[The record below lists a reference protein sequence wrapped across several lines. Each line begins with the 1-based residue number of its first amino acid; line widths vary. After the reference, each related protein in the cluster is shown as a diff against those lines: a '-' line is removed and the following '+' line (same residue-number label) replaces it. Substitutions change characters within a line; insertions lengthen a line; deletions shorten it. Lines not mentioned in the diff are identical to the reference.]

1 MDQVK
6 EVRLFENWDAGVQRI
21 PVKDDIKTMVD
32 NYWTQ
37 FFTQFPEV
45 TLEDFTKWIE
55 EDTYGGWEE
64 KNHPHAGGRRELK
77 MLYVTVR
84 ATKPE
89 RILEIGTS
97 DGTSANHIL
106 LAAEHNNAEGFP
118 CKVTTVDID
127 NYVTEGTIHNYP
139 VDRVLESS
147 VPHLLENKDYDFIFQ
162 DGDHS
167 PITIIKELTLFRTLP
182 KLKTVFCHDYY
193 LSTNITNTFRAYPTQ
208 ELFTSEVA
216 YKERAYKAGF
226 YIGRV

>member
-1 MDQVK
+1 MEQVK
-6 EVRLFENWDAGVQRI
+6 KVRLFENWDAGVQRI
-21 PVKDDIKTMVD
+21 SVEDDTQTMVD

-37 FFTQFPEV
+37 FSTQFPEV
-45 TLEDFTKWIE
+45 TLEDFTKWIQ

-77 MLYVTVR
+77 MLYTTIR
-84 ATKPE
+84 ATKPK

-118 CKVTTVDID
+118 CEVTTVDID
-127 NYVTEGTIHNYP
+127 NYVTEGTLHDYP
-139 VDRVLESS
+139 INRILEPSI
-147 VPHLLENKDYDFIFQ
+147 PHLSKNKDYDFVFQ

-167 PITIIKELTLFRTLP
+167 PRTIRTELTLFETLP
-182 KLKTVFCHDYY
+182 NLKAVFCHDYY
-193 LSTNITNTFRAYPTQ
+193 LLPTIANTFKTYPTQ
-208 ELFTSEVA
+208 DLFTSEAA
-216 YKERAYKAGF
+216 YKEQAYKAGF